1 MSSIRSITSKMITTV
16 LHDDFHIGML
26 TADAAG
32 RNALAKVNV
41 NDVDVLI
48 SRLEDIKEYI
58 STIQSERIK
67 EAHRILEMAIKE
79 NDNSTFDSVEDLLA
93 ALQTDA
99 PVQAS
104 TTKQLK
110 PNGNRIFE
118 VVIVDAKNDER
129 RRYNVI
135 NKKIP
140 AALLKDTVYQQ
151 LIKKNP
157 ELADVDE
164 FLRAYSEEY
173 RTTYPIN
180 AKWNGKEFHL
190 NTKGKMNS
198 KAKEYYAEYKKEF
211 PKNAD
216 EQDFKEYV
224 TKSYK
229 VV

>member
-1 MSSIRSITSKMITTV
+1 MSSIRSITSKMISTV

-32 RNALAKVNV
+32 RNALAKVTEK
-41 NDVDVLI
+41 DVDILI

-58 STIQSERIK
+58 STIHSERIK
-67 EAHRILEMAIKE
+67 EAQKLLESALKE
-79 NDNSTFDSVEDLLA
+79 STTFDSVEELLA
-93 ALQTDA
+93 TLQADTTVPA
-99 PVQAS
+99 PK
-104 TTKQLK
+104 TKQLK

-135 NKKIP
+135 NKKLP

-198 KAKEYYAEYKKEF
+198 KAQEYYAEYKKEL